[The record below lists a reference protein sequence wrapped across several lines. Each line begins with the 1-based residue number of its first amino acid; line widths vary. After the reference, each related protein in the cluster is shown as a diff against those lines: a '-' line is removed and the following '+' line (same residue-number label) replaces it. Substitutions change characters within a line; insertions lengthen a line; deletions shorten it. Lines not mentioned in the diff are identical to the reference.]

1 MELEKNG
8 CSNGSVKMV
17 CDSEISLHSSLSKE
31 SISSRK
37 GLCIKLTLVKFKKKI
52 SFWASFLFYE
62 VYINIGNI
70 IM

>member
-37 GLCIKLTLVKFKKKI
+37 GLCIKLTLVKFKKK
-52 SFWASFLFYE
+52 SVSGLLFYFMKF
-62 VYINIGNI
+62 I
-70 IM
+70 